1 MRYLLRDKTAIGKP
15 YLNSEGEEVEKEEA
29 HKFKSIP
36 QANNFAMSLSDGSG
50 IWWEVEEYEPS
61 KKELKVNAV
70 SQRGKDQG
78 VQRES

>member
-1 MRYLLRDKTAIGKP
+1 MTYLLRDKTAIGKP
-15 YLNSEGEEVEKEEA
+15 YLNLKGEEVEKEQA

-50 IWWEVEEYEPS
+50 IWWEVEEYEPI

-70 SQRGKDQG
+70 S
-78 VQRES
+78 